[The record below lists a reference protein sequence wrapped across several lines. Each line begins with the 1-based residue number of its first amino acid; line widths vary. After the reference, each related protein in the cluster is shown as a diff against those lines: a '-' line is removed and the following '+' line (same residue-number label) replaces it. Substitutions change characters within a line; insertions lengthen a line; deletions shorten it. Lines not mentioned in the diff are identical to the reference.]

1 MSYVW
6 EQLAALDWPTV
17 KVTLRLALWT
27 TGVLLVLGLPAAWFL
42 ATRRFPG
49 KSLLE
54 AGIALP
60 LVLPPTVLGFYL
72 LMALGPQSPL
82 GRWWEELTGWRLPF
96 TFTGVVIASVLA
108 NVPFAM
114 RPFMDAFSGVDRR
127 LVEAARTLGASSAGV
142 FWRVVLPVCLPGILS
157 GVVLTFA
164 HTVGEFGVVLMV
176 GGNLPGVTRTMAI
189 AIYDDVQVLN
199 YTRASW
205 TAGVLLAFAFGSLC
219 VTSMLGKSRWR
230 V

>member
-1 MSYVW
+1 MSYAW
-6 EQLAALDWPTV
+6 EQLAWLDWPTV
-17 KVTLRLALWT
+17 QVTALLAFWT
-27 TGVLLVLGLPAAWFL
+27 TAVLLVLGLPAAWFL

-82 GRWWEELTGWRLPF
+82 GRWWEGLTGSRLPF
-96 TFTGVVIASVLA
+96 TFPGIVVASVLA

-114 RPFMDAFSGVDRR
+114 RPFMDAFGGVNRR
-127 LVEAARTLGASSAGV
+127 LVEAARTLGASPWQV
-142 FWRVVLPVCLPGILS
+142 FWRVVLPLCLPGILT

-199 YTRASW
+199 YTRAGW
-205 TAGVLLAFAFGSLC
+205 TAGVLLVFAFGSLC
-219 VTSMLGKSRWR
+219 LTYMLGKSRWR

>member
-1 MSYVW
+1 MTPHQWWNV
-6 EQLAALDWPTV
+6 LDWPTV
-17 KVTLRLALWT
+17 WVTAKLAFWT
-27 TGVLLVLGLPAAWFL
+27 TGVLVLLGLPVAWFL

-82 GRWWEELTGWRLPF
+82 GRWWEESFGWRLPF
-96 TFTGVVIASVLA
+96 TFAGLVVASVVA
-108 NVPFAM
+108 NVPFAL
-114 RPFMDAFSGVDRR
+114 RPFMDAFATVDRR
-127 LVEAARTLGASSAGV
+127 LLEAAQTLGASRWES
-142 FWRVVLPVCLPGILS
+142 FTRVVLPLCLPGLLS

-205 TAGVLLAFAFGSLC
+205 TAGVLLGFAFLSLC
-219 VTSMLGKSRWR
+219 LTYLLGKRAQ
-230 V
+230 VQ